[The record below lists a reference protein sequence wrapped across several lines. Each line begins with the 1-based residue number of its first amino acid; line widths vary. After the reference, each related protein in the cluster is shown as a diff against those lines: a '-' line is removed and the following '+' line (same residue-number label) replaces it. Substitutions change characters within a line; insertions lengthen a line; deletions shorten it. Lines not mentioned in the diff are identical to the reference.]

1 MRPLAALL
9 ILERVFHVMTEGSVL
24 NPLLAA
30 LLGGGVG
37 GGPSLSEIRMADVDH
52 LEVLW
57 IPRHSH
63 LLWYCSLLT
72 ADC

>member
-1 MRPLAALL
+1 MAALL

-30 LLGGGVG
+30 LLGGGVD

-52 LEVLW
+52 LEVL
-57 IPRHSH
+57 
-63 LLWYCSLLT
+63 
-72 ADC
+72 